1 MLSLCRVQTA
11 LLCFSV
17 THTGNGPSSERGVF
31 QWSITPHPKGQGSRG
46 QISGVLRPNRR
57 ATKLTN
63 VCEGKIYMVP
73 PRPSPYSEVP
83 VSIFWTLCG
92 AIFFDLKWQNAVTH
106 LGGGKIFGFDHVPR
120 LKGRGSIVPEIGG
133 RPLTL
138 PKQYDRATKF
148 CTVITMEIVKF
159 YEVHHVPIPRGGV
172 PVTQILGP
180 LWTAIPFELER
191 QNTAYRDRH
200 LGEVLRVN
208 HVPA

>member
-1 MLSLCRVQTA
+1 MWGKDLYGSTTPITIQRSSSLHF
-11 LLCFSV
+11 LDSM
-17 THTGNGPSSERGVF
+17 
-31 QWSITPHPKGQGSRG
+31 WSH
-46 QISGVLRPNRR
+46 
-57 ATKLTN
+57 
-63 VCEGKIYMVP
+63 
-73 PRPSPYSEVP
+73 
-83 VSIFWTLCG
+83 IFC
-92 AIFFDLKWQNAVTH
+92 DLKWQNAVTH

-159 YEVHHVPIPRGGV
+159 YEVLHVPIPRGGV
-172 PVTQILGP
+172 PVTPILGP

-200 LGEVLRVN
+200 LWEVLRVN